1 MNTLQVN
8 DDIEGRIQTGLDIGK
23 MREAMTQLDEGERVV
38 LELGFGMNGGKQHSL
53 DSIAKELGRTK
64 HWAMAR
70 YKRGL
75 SQLGK
80 SLGVELNIQMQTLSP
95 GGASQHLQEEVELKS
110 AILENW
116 RTSAPS
122 RQELGELLLK
132 LRDMLAIPGRKG
144 QFSSWL
150 EDNHI
155 PRRTA
160 YNYIA
165 DVEPEEPL
173 SDSKEDKLSHF
184 AQFSPEDQQ
193 KRFEKLYRTVLKF
206 YDCFA
211 GNRNA
216 QQILADWDALQGKIR
231 LEMVKTLG
239 LA

>member
-1 MNTLQVN
+1 MNMLQIE
-8 DDIEGRIQTGLDIGK
+8 DDIEGRIQTSLDVTK
-23 MREAMTQLDEGERVV
+23 MQEAMKTLDEGERVV

-75 SQLGK
+75 AQLGK
-80 SLGVELNIQMQTLSP
+80 SLGVELAMQMQTLSP
-95 GGASQHLQEEVELKS
+95 ESASEHLQEEVELKS
-110 AILENW
+110 AILQTW
-116 RTSAPS
+116 RTTAPS
-122 RQELGELLLK
+122 RKELGEMLLK
-132 LRDMLAIPGRKG
+132 LRDLLAIPGRKG

-165 DVEPEEPL
+165 DVEPPDPL
-173 SDSKEDKLSHF
+173 ADSKEDELSHF
-184 AQFSPEDQQ
+184 AQFSAEDQQ
-193 KRFEKLYRTVLKF
+193 KRFEKLLRTVMKF

-216 QQILADWDALQGKIR
+216 QQILADWDALQVKIR
-231 LEMVKTLG
+231 TQMVTTLG
-239 LA
+239 LS